1 MIVKKALFRNVRNFL
16 VYSNIWVALSVA
28 SLTEV
33 LNIHAQIDNLLIVI
47 FNFCAALAGYNYM
60 HLSVFIVSPHN
71 LKASRLRWLYKHKTL
86 IIIITLVAALISVYL
101 FFYLGSGNQKNI
113 LLFTIISA
121 LYIIPSRK
129 NIGLRW
135 IPGLKI
141 LVIASCWTLLAT
153 LPLQQS
159 IEFNA
164 IAILAT
170 WLFII
175 GLTIPFDIR
184 DIGTD
189 PKALKTIP
197 QLTGTN
203 AATWLSFGCI
213 LTSLILL
220 TTSNNTVNIIIGNTL
235 FLTLTI
241 LLIRKVAARPSA
253 AFINFYIE
261 GLPILWLLIT
271 KAASLF

>member
-1 MIVKKALFRNVRNFL
+1 MIVKKALFRNVRNLL

-28 SLTEV
+28 SLTKV
-33 LNIHAQIDNLLIVI
+33 LNIHTQIDNLLIVI

-60 HLSVFIVSPHN
+60 YLAVFIVSPYK
-71 LKASRLRWLYKHKTL
+71 LKASRLQWLYKHKTL
-86 IIIITLVAALISVYL
+86 IITITLVAALISGYVFL
-101 FFYLGSGNQKNI
+101 HLESGYQNNI
-113 LLFTIISA
+113 LLFVITSV

-164 IAILAT
+164 VAILAT

-184 DIGTD
+184 DIATD

-203 AATWLSFGCI
+203 VATWLSIGCI
-213 LTSLILL
+213 LVSLILL
-220 TTSNNTVNIIIGNTL
+220 TISNNTVNIIIGNTL
-235 FLTLTI
+235 FLTLGI
-241 LLIRKVAARPSA
+241 LFIRKVAVGPSA

-271 KAASLF
+271 MAASLI

>member
-1 MIVKKALFRNVRNFL
+1 MIVKKALFRNIRNFL

-33 LNIHAQIDNLLIVI
+33 LNIHAQIDNFHIVV

-60 HLSVFIVSPHN
+60 YLAIFVISPHK
-71 LKASRLRWLYKHKTL
+71 LKASRLRWLSRYKSF
-86 IIIITLVAALISVYL
+86 IIIITLVAALISGYL
-101 FFYLGSGNQKNI
+101 FFYLDSGNHKNI
-113 LLFTIISA
+113 LLFTIISV
-121 LYIIPSRK
+121 LYIIPSQK

-141 LVIASCWTLLAT
+141 LIIASCWTLLAT

-159 IEFNA
+159 IELNA
-164 IAILAT
+164 ITISAT

-184 DIGTD
+184 DIATD

-203 AATWLSFGCI
+203 TAIGLSIGLIAAG
-213 LTSLILL
+213 LIIL

-235 FLTLTI
+235 FLTLAI
-241 LLIRKVAARPSA
+241 LFIRKVAARPSA

-271 KAASLF
+271 MAASLI